1 MGASLIKF
9 ALPGSVK
16 DVDRTQGVIT
26 AYAAAFDNV
35 DADGDVIRPGAFAKT
50 IRERGPA
57 GTAQIKM
64 LFMHR
69 FTEIIGKVLHL
80 EEDGHGLLFRAKLL
94 LGLRRAQDALELY
107 SHDMFEHS
115 VGIDVILPER
125 FRGGEIL
132 EAKLFDVSPVTFGA
146 NDQTPTIS
154 VKSLS
159 SKPEYLTGE
168 IRKIRKALTL
178 DLSDEMLQDL
188 EIGLVVLEAQVG
200 TLIKSI
206 TPHEEDNEAMLERIL
221 DHLTADSPAPLST
234 KAGET
239 TTLAA
244 DRPQTEDAA
253 DPSGEWLRA
262 VLTNL
267 QKANV

>member
-1 MGASLIKF
+1 MPSLIKF
-9 ALPGSVK
+9 AVPGSLK
-16 DVDRTQGVIT
+16 DVDRTQGLIT
-26 AYAAAFDNV
+26 AYAASFDNL

-80 EEDGHGLLFRAKLL
+80 EEDAHGLLFRAKLL
-94 LGLRRAQDALELY
+94 LGLQRAQDALELY
-107 SHDMFEHS
+107 SADMFEHS

-132 EAKLFDVSPVTFGA
+132 EVKLFDVSPVTFGA

-159 SKPEYLTGE
+159 TEGDALGSQ
-168 IRKIRKALTL
+168 IRKIRKALNL
-178 DLSDEMLQDL
+178 DLSDEMLADL
-188 EIGLVVLEAQVG
+188 EIGLVILEAQVG
-200 TLIKSI
+200 ALVKS
-206 TPHEEDNEAMLERIL
+206 TQHFKDDNEETLQRVLA
-221 DHLTADSPAPLST
+221 HLKADSPAPLNPE
-234 KAGET
+234 A
-239 TTLAA
+239 AA
-244 DRPQTEDAA
+244 DPVSAKGTSTDDGPQTED
-253 DPSGEWLRA
+253 EWLHA
-262 VLTNL
+262 VYTNL
-267 QKANV
+267 QKANA